1 MFTLKK
7 VNFFDRFKFELNDRE
22 LKAVYRMMEKGGAP
36 FEGGLTASKYM
47 SLNKTSKA
55 TATRNLQ
62 HMNDIGALIKKGGGR
77 LVSYQLNLSN

>member
-1 MFTLKK
+1 
-7 VNFFDRFKFELNDRE
+7 
-22 LKAVYRMMEKGGAP
+22 MMEKGGAP

-55 TATRNLQ
+55 KATRNLQ